1 MVERVKELKKQK
13 VRHEGDALLAKQDFI
28 GFSKASGAG
37 AAEKMMMEYDYVAE
51 EADQLRADLITGRV
65 ANPTGN
71 VADVEDEAMMN
82 SEDLEALEEEEKL
95 V

>member
-37 AAEKMMMEYDYVAE
+37 AANTTTERMMMEYDFVAE
-51 EADQLRADLITGRV
+51 EAD
-65 ANPTGN
+65 
-71 VADVEDEAMMN
+71 
-82 SEDLEALEEEEKL
+82 
-95 V
+95 